1 MGTRLIK
8 HRRNGCSAKAQE
20 ALTDQ
25 MQVFLLELKG
35 DLNFNGTEAA
45 RKAGYKHP
53 QAAAA
58 RLLKNP
64 KIQAALGKALRERAE
79 RCELKADAVLNY
91 LQMALFINP
100 MRYFI
105 PADDG
110 SWLVED
116 PDSLPDEVGQL
127 IESVVSKTW
136 VEEDGTTVKMYKVT
150 LVSHTVALGLAMKHL
165 GLMEAEKRETSVTN
179 INWDT
184 LCEPRGNGDEVDPIE
199 QQIIDVG
206 K

>member
-8 HRRNGCSAKAQE
+8 SRKNGCSAKAQE

-25 MQVFLLELKG
+25 MKVFLLELQG

-53 QAAAA
+53 SVAAT

-64 KIQAALGKALRERAE
+64 KIRAALGKALRERTE
-79 RCELKADAVLNY
+79 RCELKADLI
-91 LQMALFINP
+91 LQEVAYCAMRDPLDLCDEEGRISINDLREVP
-100 MRYFI
+100 ERI
-105 PADDG
+105 RRCIDG
-110 SWLVED
+110 FKIKRRVDAETGDIED
-116 PDSLPDEVGQL
+116 TIELKLAPKLGSLE
-127 IESVVSKTW
+127 
-136 VEEDGTTVKMYKVT
+136 
-150 LVSHTVALGLAMKHL
+150 LAMKHM
-165 GLMEAEKRETSVTN
+165 GLMAADKKEVNVTN
-179 INWDT
+179 INWDI
-184 LCEPRGNGDEVDPIE
+184 LCEPSGNGHDPIE